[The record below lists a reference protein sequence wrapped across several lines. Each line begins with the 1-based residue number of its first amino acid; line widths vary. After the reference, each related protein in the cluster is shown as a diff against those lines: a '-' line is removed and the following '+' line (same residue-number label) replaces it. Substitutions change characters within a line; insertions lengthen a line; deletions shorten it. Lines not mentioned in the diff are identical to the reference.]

1 LHGFLGLAGYYRRF
15 IKDFGTTAAPLTSL
29 LKRDAF
35 QWTDAAEAAFGALKQ
50 ALTTAPALA
59 LPNFEQPFIVECD
72 ASGSGI
78 GAVLH
83 QADDAIAF
91 FSRALPPRHRGLA
104 AYERELIGL
113 SQAVR
118 HWRPYLWGRAFIV
131 RTDHQPLKYI
141 LDQRLAT
148 IPQHHWVS
156 KLLGFDFSIE
166 YKPGR
171 TNVVADALS
180 RRDEPDP
187 LLHAISSPSFDLL
200 ADIKQA
206 ATEDEEVRSLRDQIT
221 AGTLGAPWTV
231 VDGLVLYQ
239 NRIYVP
245 TSSPFLPAI
254 LSAVH
259 DDNHEGIQ
267 RTLHRLHRDF
277 HVPSARKIVQDFVR
291 ACVVCQ
297 RNKTELMHPGGLLQP
312 LPVPSAVW
320 QDISMDFVEGLP
332 KIAGKSV
339 ILTVVD
345 RFSKYAHFIPL
356 GHPYTAE
363 SVARAFFGE
372 IVRLHDIPVS
382 IVSDRDP
389 VFTSAFWRS
398 LFKASGTSL
407 MMSSAFH
414 PQTDGQT
421 EAVNKAIGMYL
432 RCLTAPRSLGL
443 SATSQQ
449 YFSLTT
455 NQPPATSQQYF
466 SLRTNQHQP
475 SATNQ
480 MNRQQVIGRGN
491 GFGGFPG
498 LSIFIIQLFT
508 QRCRR
513 LPFVWSMAVTHLLFA
528 PMMLVNC
535 VWWPSPRTW
544 PSAMSYCRMS
554 VFVYSRPS
562 RLLSSSM
569 IVAIV
574 QSPLV

>member
-1 LHGFLGLAGYYRRF
+1 MNDVLRPFLRQFVLVFFDDILIFSSSWAEHLCHLREVLLVMRANQLFLKLSKCSFGEASVAYLGHVVSSTGVAMDVSKIQAITEWPRPRSVRALHGFLGLTGYYRHF

-35 QWTDAAEAAFGALKQ
+35 QWTDAVEAAFGALKQ

-83 QADDAIAF
+83 QANDAIAF

-239 NRIYVP
+239 NSIYVP
-245 TSSPFLPAI
+245 TSSPFLLAI

-259 DDNHEGIQ
+259 DDNHEGI
-267 RTLHRLHRDF
+267 
-277 HVPSARKIVQDFVR
+277 
-291 ACVVCQ
+291 
-297 RNKTELMHPGGLLQP
+297 
-312 LPVPSAVW
+312 
-320 QDISMDFVEGLP
+320 
-332 KIAGKSV
+332 
-339 ILTVVD
+339 
-345 RFSKYAHFIPL
+345 
-356 GHPYTAE
+356 
-363 SVARAFFGE
+363 
-372 IVRLHDIPVS
+372 
-382 IVSDRDP
+382 
-389 VFTSAFWRS
+389 
-398 LFKASGTSL
+398 
-407 MMSSAFH
+407 
-414 PQTDGQT
+414 
-421 EAVNKAIGMYL
+421 
-432 RCLTAPRSLGL
+432 
-443 SATSQQ
+443 
-449 YFSLTT
+449 
-455 NQPPATSQQYF
+455 
-466 SLRTNQHQP
+466 
-475 SATNQ
+475 
-480 MNRQQVIGRGN
+480 
-491 GFGGFPG
+491 
-498 LSIFIIQLFT
+498 
-508 QRCRR
+508 
-513 LPFVWSMAVTHLLFA
+513 
-528 PMMLVNC
+528 
-535 VWWPSPRTW
+535 
-544 PSAMSYCRMS
+544 
-554 VFVYSRPS
+554 
-562 RLLSSSM
+562 
-569 IVAIV
+569 
-574 QSPLV
+574 